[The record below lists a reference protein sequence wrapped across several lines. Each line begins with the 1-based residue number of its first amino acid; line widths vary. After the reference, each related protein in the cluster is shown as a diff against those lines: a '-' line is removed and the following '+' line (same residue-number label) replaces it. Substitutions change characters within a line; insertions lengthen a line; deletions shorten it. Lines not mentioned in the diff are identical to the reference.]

1 MLSLILTKLIFY
13 QFDRIK
19 VYGNAE
25 KKKSYLSWSSGTNYL
40 IISRGKPEGIF

>member
-25 KKKSYLSWSSGTNYL
+25 KKSYLSWSSGTNYL